1 MICNLTNKKITEVM
15 TFGKMPLA
23 NGFLNTENISKEFF
37 YEMTVGVSP
46 DLGLFQLTNH
56 PKPEMMFHD
65 DYPFFTSSSS
75 YMTKHFNFYADWIV
89 NNFINEN
96 DKIIEIGCNDGT
108 MLENF
113 KKKNIYNIGIDPSK
127 NVANIARNKNLNI
140 INNFFS
146 YDLANSLEKFKKN
159 TKVICAANVICHIP
173 DLKDLIKAVDV
184 LLEKKGLFIF
194 EEPYLGNMLQN
205 VSYDQIYDEHIY
217 IFSATSVEKI
227 FNLFDFE
234 LIDLL
239 PQVTHGGSM
248 RYVVARKNQ
257 YSKSAVLKKIFTD
270 EMNRAF
276 LDINTYIN
284 FKNKCL
290 ESKERLI
297 EIIEKNLALG
307 KRICGYA
314 ATSKSTTI
322 LNYCSIGSSEID
334 CIYDSTVEKIGKK
347 SPGMHIPIVN
357 SSEFK
362 NSSSDLCLLFGW
374 NHKDEILKK
383 EKHFLKN
390 GGQWISHLKNFI

>member
-1 MICNLTNKKITEVM
+1 
-15 TFGKMPLA
+15 
-23 NGFLNTENISKEFF
+23 
-37 YEMTVGVSP
+37 
-46 DLGLFQLTNH
+46 
-56 PKPEMMFHD
+56 
-65 DYPFFTSSSS
+65 
-75 YMTKHFNFYADWIV
+75 
-89 NNFINEN
+89 
-96 DKIIEIGCNDGT
+96 
-108 MLENF
+108 
-113 KKKNIYNIGIDPSK
+113 
-127 NVANIARNKNLNI
+127 
-140 INNFFS
+140 
-146 YDLANSLEKFKKN
+146 
-159 TKVICAANVICHIP
+159 
-173 DLKDLIKAVDV
+173 
-184 LLEKKGLFIF
+184 
-194 EEPYLGNMLQN
+194 
-205 VSYDQIYDEHIY
+205 
-217 IFSATSVEKI
+217 
-227 FNLFDFE
+227 
-234 LIDLL
+234 
-239 PQVTHGGSM
+239 M